1 MTPTTTPTPSS
12 TTTPAPAGTGGNGK
26 PVQSMMESPSK
37 TLSANEKG
45 FPPPIVPEYVYPW
58 TWLHC
63 WGFGARGV
71 NNLIKAGLRALEFGR
86 LKFFRGRDLIT
97 VLEQSSENHQRNEK
111 SPADEQSRPG

>member
-1 MTPTTTPTPSS
+1 VSS
-12 TTTPAPAGTGGNGK
+12 TSTTSTISTASGNGK
-26 PVQSMMESPSK
+26 AVQSMMESPSK
-37 TLSANEKG
+37 TLSANEEKG